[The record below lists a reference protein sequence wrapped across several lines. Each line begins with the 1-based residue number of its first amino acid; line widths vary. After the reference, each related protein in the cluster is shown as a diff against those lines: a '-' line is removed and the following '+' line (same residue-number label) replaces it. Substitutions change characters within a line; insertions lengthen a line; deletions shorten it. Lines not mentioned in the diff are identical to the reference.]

1 MKRMKIDFPYKIY
14 IRAALNN
21 DNDYSSKYLDWD
33 QGLNRKKWASIPLEK
48 SCMELNTIIHIFQKN
63 LELPKWED

>member
-1 MKRMKIDFPYKIY
+1 MKRLKTDFPYKIY

-21 DNDYSSKYLDWD
+21 DNDYSSKYLGWD
-33 QGLNRKKWASIPLEK
+33 QGLNRKKRASDPLGK
-48 SCMELNTIIHIFQKN
+48 SCMELYEIIYIFQKN